1 MDTKQAQINVF
12 TEGLNTDLHPL
23 TTPNNILTDCINGT
37 VITYNGNEFILQN
50 DMGNY
55 KLEKAKLP
63 SDYIPVGVKEYGGII
78 YIVSYNPI
86 DKLCQIG
93 SYPSPQTLF
102 DNTDNVE
109 GQHYYGIDTSINDY
123 STFIGNIQ
131 DIINNNDISI
141 EEGDYYYT
149 KLSKKQTLTILQSAP
164 NIQNTY
170 LNPGDKYWL
179 QKVEKGTEG
188 NKESDVW
195 KFQVMKYYSLNNDK
209 KLYDITDDVKDTTLE
224 FQDSDVMNSVTW
236 TCPGWI
242 CAKPEL
248 FNINYFNLYVTK
260 LSYPRIYSDDDIFD
274 NKLKFSID
282 TQTQIYSANI
292 DKTTINNYKN
302 KIKYKCI
309 YDNDSEDEDW
319 TDIIIGNKASSV
331 YGESS
336 IIEISTNE
344 VEINL
349 SQPLNLIGNKVTKSK
364 KVNQI
369 KVCAVPYITS
379 DIENNNGYGYI
390 FNQFRVE
397 YTIDLDKLINAK
409 DINIFDTY
417 KYIVNDSG
425 VSINFN
431 INLPIDNINQ
441 EESVTLKIYPLVNKN
456 KKLTKGDKYLISRE
470 DINLLGQNLINIDFD
485 QKEFLKNNIYI
496 LSVELTKN
504 YSRDQILITSE
515 LMNQFYNTD
524 NRYQLITPDRW
535 LRNLPS
541 LFTLGES
548 KVNIDNPSSKIDNG
562 YFFEDS
568 VENIFKTNINLEEDY
583 TQLLNNKGVDDISTT
598 SNNPPK
604 KYSGY
609 LKTTTLKGTL
619 NCPELKC
626 EDSKSNDLWS
636 DIRFNTSLDN
646 EKIIYTYNR
655 DQTIEI
661 QTNISNNEIDIKNI
675 VSKGFTIEWEG
686 KISVITAGRQY
697 LFESMPWTFKYS
709 SIKPDDDYEG
719 NDNIGLIPED
729 PTNPKKPLP
738 GWKYLTNY
746 SIWNSVQGQSNSL
759 PIGFV
764 LSKGSTDLHYAL
776 KVETFTNDKV
786 GYSID
791 GLFGK
796 KPIPKQC
803 TLYEETSVKDDLLDE
818 SKLKLYPTYQFTYN
832 IDDGNNRNWTYDPQ
846 EDPDTENAWV
856 RLMTVLNNSL
866 TLRNLFVP
874 ILFTIHNPGNN
885 VGLGWSMPGGIRI
898 IEDYIWVS
906 CGLGILYY
914 SENKRQYGV
923 ALLNLISDG
932 TDYVGKPMPPV
943 GDPTGNSSSS
953 WLTTNTIGKEWYCNN
968 MIASILLGLGLHIYS
983 LRNIKKAMMF
993 ILNNNLTGFDVKI
1006 DDANVVYD
1014 RTDILLEWRYKE
1026 VDLLKDDNISFEFTE
1041 SDPLQYS
1048 NKNFENIT
1056 ELPSKLKPIINNS
1069 VSAKLV
1075 WGDKLGWFDSE
1086 DIEDID
1092 SNILSSFITNKRDI
1106 LLSLSVD
1113 NSSSSL
1119 FVDLPR
1125 SNTFYNTATALAKIL
1140 KVKDATDTNTDHN
1153 TIVYNGDF
1161 TSNNVA
1167 GGVCPDRRSAGIPG
1181 NSILPYISLPEKD
1194 RLPLTKDWN
1203 SIVKKELMPVT
1214 VEFKNTY
1221 KKVNIE

>member
-123 STFIGNIQ
+123 STFIGKIQ
-131 DIINNNDISI
+131 DIISNKNISI
-141 EEGDYYYT
+141 KEDYYYT
-149 KLSKKQTLTILQSAP
+149 ELSRKQTLTILQSVP

-179 QKVEKGTEG
+179 QKVEEKIEG

-260 LSYPRIYSDDDIFD
+260 LSYPRIYSDENTLS

-282 TQTQIYSANI
+282 TQTQIYSSNI

-309 YDNDSEDEDW
+309 YDNDSEDGDW
-319 TDIIIGNKASSV
+319 TDIIISNKTSSV

-336 IIEISTNE
+336 IIEINTNE

-349 SQPLNLIGNKVTKSK
+349 SEPLNPIGNNKDTKSK

-369 KVCAVPYITS
+369 KICAVPYITS

-425 VSINFN
+425 VNVNFN

-441 EESVTLKIYPLVNKN
+441 EESVKLKIYPLVNN
-456 KKLTKGDKYLISRE
+456 NGKLTKGDTHLKCYE
-470 DINLLGQNLINIDFD
+470 HINLLGQNLINISFD
-485 QKEFLKNNIYI
+485 QEGFLKNNIYI
-496 LSVELTKN
+496 LSIELTKD

-541 LFTLGES
+541 LFNLGES
-548 KVNIDNPSSKIDNG
+548 KVNIGNSSSKIDNG
-562 YFFEDS
+562 YFFEDN
-568 VENIFKTNINLEEDY
+568 VENIFKTDIDLEEDY
-583 TQLLNNKGVDDISTT
+583 TQLLNNKGIDDISTT

-609 LKTTTLKGTL
+609 LKTAVWEGALD
-619 NCPELKC
+619 CPELKC

-636 DIRFNTSLDN
+636 NVKFSTSLDN
-646 EKIIYTYNR
+646 KKIIYTYNE
-655 DQTIEI
+655 DQTEEV
-661 QTNISNNEIDIKNI
+661 QANILNKKIDIKDV
-675 VSKGFTIEWEG
+675 VSKGFTIGWYG
-686 KISVITAGRQY
+686 KIPVTTADRQY
-697 LFESMPWTFKYS
+697 LFESMPWTFKYN

-719 NDNIGLIPED
+719 NDNVGLIPKD
-729 PTNPKKPLP
+729 PTNSKNPLP
-738 GWKYLTNY
+738 GWKYLINY
-746 SIWNSVQGQSNSL
+746 SIWNSVYSQVNTL

-764 LSKGSTDLHYAL
+764 LSKGSTDFHYAL
-776 KVETFTNDKV
+776 KVERFKHEHSSYDNTLLCPRPESNV
-786 GYSID
+786 
-791 GLFGK
+791 
-796 KPIPKQC
+796 
-803 TLYEETSVKDDLLDE
+803 LYERIGNKD
-818 SKLKLYPTYQFTYN
+818 YPTYQFTYN
-832 IDDGNNRNWTYDPQ
+832 TDGNNRDWTYDPQ
-846 EDPDTENAWV
+846 KDPSTDSWV
-856 RLMTVLNNSL
+856 EVMTVLDVELSL
-866 TLRNLFVP
+866 RCLFVP
-874 ILFTIHNPGNN
+874 ILFTVHNADSNIGR
-885 VGLGWSMPGGIRI
+885 GWSLPGGNRI
-898 IEDYIWVS
+898 NPDSTWVS
-906 CGLGILYY
+906 CGIGILYY
-914 SENKRQYGV
+914 SENKRKYGI
-923 ALLNLISDG
+923 ALLKIMPDDPQWEGKAHNIYAEQA
-932 TDYVGKPMPPV
+932 TDDWV
-943 GDPTGNSSSS
+943 SA
-953 WLTTNTIGKEWYCNN
+953 WLTTNTIGKNWYNN
-968 MIASILLGLGLHIYS
+968 NIVASMLLGLGLHIYS
-983 LRNIKKAMMF
+983 LRNIQTIQMF
-993 ILNNNLTGFDVKI
+993 ILNNDLTEFNIEIK
-1006 DDANVVYD
+1006 DAKVVYD
-1014 RTDILLEWRYKE
+1014 RTDILSKWYYKE
-1026 VDLLKDDNISFEFTE
+1026 VNLLQNDSISLELKENDL
-1041 SDPLQYS
+1041 LQYS
-1048 NKNFENIT
+1048 NRNFENIE
-1056 ELPSKLKPIINNS
+1056 ELPNKMKPIVNNS
-1069 VSAKLV
+1069 VNAKLV
-1075 WGDKLGWFDSE
+1075 TDNGSPFKGWFKLNDIKDVSVDSLV
-1086 DIEDID
+1086 
-1092 SNILSSFITNKRDI
+1092 LSSFITNNKNK

-1113 NSSSSL
+1113 NNSSTL
-1119 FVDLPR
+1119 FVDLNENN
-1125 SNTFYNTATALAKIL
+1125 SFYRVATALAKIL
-1140 KVKDATDTNTDHN
+1140 KVKDATSTNN
-1153 TIVYNGDF
+1153 TGSNIIVYNGDF
-1161 TSNNVA
+1161 TADDVK
-1167 GGVCPDRRSAGIPG
+1167 GGVCPDIKATDIPG
-1181 NSILPYISLPEKD
+1181 NSILPYVSLLERD
-1194 RLPLTKDWN
+1194 RLPLSTNWTETIDE
-1203 SIVKKELMPVT
+1203 ELMPVT
-1214 VEFKNTY
+1214 EEFKNTY